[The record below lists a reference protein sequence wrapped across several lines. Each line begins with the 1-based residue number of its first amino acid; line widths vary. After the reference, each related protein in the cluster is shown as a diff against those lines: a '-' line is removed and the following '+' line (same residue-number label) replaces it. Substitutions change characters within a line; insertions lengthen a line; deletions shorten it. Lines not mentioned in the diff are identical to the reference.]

1 MSITLEGEPGVTRL
15 SSSDWKAGNAGLVLV
30 LGDHSVAG
38 ASDGYLLEIAD
49 MRAIG
54 STGALDQLRTLAV
67 HYMILDI

>member
-1 MSITLEGEPGVTRL
+1 
-15 SSSDWKAGNAGLVLV
+15 LVLV

-54 STGALDQLRTLAV
+54 FTARLTQIGRQAAQKRKLDL
-67 HYMILDI
+67 